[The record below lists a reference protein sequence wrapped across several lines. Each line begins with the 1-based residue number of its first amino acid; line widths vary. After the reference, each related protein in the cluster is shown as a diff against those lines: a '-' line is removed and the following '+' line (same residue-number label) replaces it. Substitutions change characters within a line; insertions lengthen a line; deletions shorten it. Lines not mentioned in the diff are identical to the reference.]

1 MKTKK
6 QLKYFIASIIMLL
19 LIVLANKA
27 NADTGT
33 VSTDTLNLRKEASTT
48 SSILELLNSGDKL
61 EIISEEGNWYKVKHG
76 SNEGYVSKEYV
87 KVSKN
92 ESNNTTNT
100 ENTGVTTSNNSNTIS
115 NTTSI
120 SDGNAQTN
128 TVSRLNIT
136 TADIDLNTKIKLP
149 KETAIRILPLINSN
163 VLENVN
169 EEIEVMVIAKTNK
182 WFFIQTDEIAGWVS
196 NIENKTSADTTPDI
210 KENQDSSE
218 NKEDSSANN

>member
-120 SDGNAQTN
+120 SDGN
-128 TVSRLNIT
+128 
-136 TADIDLNTKIKLP
+136 
-149 KETAIRILPLINSN
+149 
-163 VLENVN
+163 
-169 EEIEVMVIAKTNK
+169 EIGRAHV
-182 WFFIQTDEIAGWVS
+182 
-196 NIENKTSADTTPDI
+196 
-210 KENQDSSE
+210 
-218 NKEDSSANN
+218 

>member
-149 KETAIRILPLINSN
+149 METAIRFLPFINSN

-218 NKEDSSANN
+218 NK